1 MCSNNE
7 VIMCTRGVKNGQNIA
22 YILCTLLRTRF
33 QVSFA
38 SDSLPQLKWKLQQAC
53 RNCPDE
59 PIFRAGP
66 NPLMT
71 EFGIHHRLE
80 SCVVTIS
87 NKVDNV
93 SRTEESSV
101 CLRLYKC
108 HIYMEIELALCNT
121 SIPGYYPHTLPK
133 SSCLFRAGKL
143 LIPLKRHIIN
153 YLNQHQY
160 IGANRKYRV

>member
-1 MCSNNE
+1 MTE
-7 VIMCTRGVKNGQNIA
+7 FGIHH
-22 YILCTLLRTRF
+22 ILESCVVT
-33 QVSFA
+33 
-38 SDSLPQLKWKLQQAC
+38 
-53 RNCPDE
+53 
-59 PIFRAGP
+59 
-66 NPLMT
+66 NPVMT

-80 SCVVTIS
+80 TCVVTIS

-108 HIYMEIELALCNT
+108 HIYMEIELAQCNT

-153 YLNQHQY
+153 YLNQH
-160 IGANRKYRV
+160 